1 MKLVH
6 SSSWNQVSPMLDRD
20 CRMTGEVGMAC
31 IAGMPVYYHTH
42 YHQCG
47 VASPGEWSAR
57 TRPTEDA
64 SADA

>member
-1 MKLVH
+1 
-6 SSSWNQVSPMLDRD
+6 
-20 CRMTGEVGMAC
+20 MTGEVGMAR